1 MGCCQARM
9 ITSFSLQGTVHPNVT
24 KTNPL
29 PSCTSIYPSK
39 LFCCELP
46 SFGDTERRE
55 VCSSSLYLQTTGVR
69 SSVHVSYW
77 RLYKMYRHIT
87 CLSGDSSI
95 CIAAFVSVELLD
107 VVTETSGCFQT
118 YLCWQ
123 KPDVFSRE
131 VVALPAMFVTTN
143 LHQYFV
149 NKPDHDAFLNPNQVV
164 FVSEPNRSL
173 NTALCREK
181 YMKLK
186 QPSVVF
192 RKHT

>member
-1 MGCCQARM
+1 MGCCQTRM
-9 ITSFSLQGTVHPNVT
+9 ITSFILRGTVHPNVT

-55 VCSSSLYLQTTGVR
+55 VCSSSLYLQTTSVR
-69 SSVHVSYW
+69 SSVHV
-77 RLYKMYRHIT
+77 HIDVCT
-87 CLSGDSSI
+87 KCTVTLHVY
-95 CIAAFVSVELLD
+95 CVTAASAFQQSVELLD
-107 VVTETSGCFQT
+107 VVTETSGCFQM

-131 VVALPAMFVTTN
+131 VVASLAMFVTTN

>member
-1 MGCCQARM
+1 M
-9 ITSFSLQGTVHPNVT
+9 L
-24 KTNPL
+24 
-29 PSCTSIYPSK
+29 
-39 LFCCELP
+39 
-46 SFGDTERRE
+46 
-55 VCSSSLYLQTTGVR
+55 
-69 SSVHVSYW
+69 
-77 RLYKMYRHIT
+77 
-87 CLSGDSSI
+87 
-95 CIAAFVSVELLD
+95 
-107 VVTETSGCFQT
+107 
-118 YLCWQ
+118 
-123 KPDVFSRE
+123 PDVFLLTKARCFYRK

-149 NKPDHDAFLNPNQVV
+149 NRPDHDAFLNPNQVV